1 MKSPRDY
8 AREYRAHQAPAAYA
22 RYCPA
27 CGGFGVPQNQDACR
41 FCGAPADA
49 RFPDPVELPY
59 PEPQTALAI

>member
-41 FCGAPADA
+41 GWRSIQGNQRVGQFVD
-49 RFPDPVELPY
+49 VISL
-59 PEPQTALAI
+59 TW